1 MSTQKEGHGGDSPT
15 PRAQPYY
22 CPYCGEQ
29 DIRPGDEHGTYH
41 CATCDRLWKLE
52 FRRLGAPADA

>member
-1 MSTQKEGHGGDSPT
+1 MKESGESPT

-29 DIRPGDEHGTYH
+29 DIRPAEEPGTYH
-41 CATCDRLWKLE
+41 CNTCDRLWKLE

>member
-1 MSTQKEGHGGDSPT
+1 MSSAGDSPT

-29 DIRPGDEHGTYH
+29 DIRPGEETGTYH
-41 CATCDRLWKLE
+41 CRTCDRVWKLE
-52 FRRLGAPADA
+52 FRRLGAPAGI